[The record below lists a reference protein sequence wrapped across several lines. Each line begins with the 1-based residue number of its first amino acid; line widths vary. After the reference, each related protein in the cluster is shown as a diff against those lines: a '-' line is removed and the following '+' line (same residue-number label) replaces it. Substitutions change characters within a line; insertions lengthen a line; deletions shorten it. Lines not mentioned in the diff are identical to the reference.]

1 MEFFFCKEILCKF
14 FSRFQTWN
22 RIFFWVSKKSCECSK
37 INEIYLLWISSEPIF
52 SKIRETFFFEKNPD
66 FSKNFVDFFQKI
78 LKKSQMF
85 QNSANLF
92 ILKFKCAKFQKF
104 LFFQKNDL
112 SSSGILKKK
121 IRFSNLESDFFLIL
135 QKKWRMFQN
144 SAKLFIL
151 NFIWA
156 NFQQKKKT
164 FCGR

>member
-1 MEFFFCKEILCKF
+1 MEFFFWKEILCKF

-37 INEIYLLWISSEPIF
+37 INEIYLLWILSEPIF

-112 SSSGILKKK
+112 SSSRILKKK
-121 IRFSNLESDFFLIL
+121 IWFSNLESDFFLIL

-144 SAKLFIL
+144 
-151 NFIWA
+151 
-156 NFQQKKKT
+156 
-164 FCGR
+164 